1 MMKDEEKRET
11 IAWEAKDP
19 KPPVIHSAVHLHG
32 GHPPCPQ
39 AQLLRQGAN
48 SGSHFQDATA
58 SVYAGLLGDPLGNP
72 GGDEKVLP
80 FGFGKPEPMPG
91 QKPLD
96 LLGAAQIDHKK
107 PAFPLYFTR
116 EKADL
121 Q

>member
-1 MMKDEEKRET
+1 MENS
-11 IAWEAKDP
+11 P
-19 KPPVIHSAVHLHG
+19 SQNGGQSPVHLHG